1 MADHPSQVRQLGNL
15 GNTPAGQ
22 FGYASGSRGN
32 SYYEFATSPE
42 SDFHP
47 SRSISLASTAVTP
60 AGTGAFNNSG
70 GGQYYADLAAKM
82 DASLFRPAKAGGI
95 FGGTKGES
103 GVTQG
108 DTGTLPIPPTT
119 VYYLRAQDQN
129 CLPTI
134 SYVYWTSTIISLSSY
149 TGALPCGGPLI
160 NLTVLAQRIT

>member
-70 GGQYYADLAAKM
+70 GGQHYADLAAKM

-108 DTGTLPIPPTT
+108 DTGTLPIPPT
-119 VYYLRAQDQN
+119 
-129 CLPTI
+129 
-134 SYVYWTSTIISLSSY
+134 
-149 TGALPCGGPLI
+149 
-160 NLTVLAQRIT
+160 